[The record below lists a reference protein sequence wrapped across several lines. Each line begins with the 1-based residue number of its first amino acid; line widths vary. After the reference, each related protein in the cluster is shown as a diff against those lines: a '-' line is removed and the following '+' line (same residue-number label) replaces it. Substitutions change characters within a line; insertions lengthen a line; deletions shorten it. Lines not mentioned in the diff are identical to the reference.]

1 MQYEMEQLIP
11 IVARLSEKYTS
22 KESTSISYEKA
33 EQLMGAVIY
42 CIEELEK
49 EKEAAIVTNTQM
61 PAEEAYELGLK
72 CVIEKVKKTMA
83 LYHEIIAGFEWY
95 ENRCLYDT
103 VAKGMPEFFKWYD
116 VYFNPQEELL
126 LLDYPVEKDL
136 TKLQGVDKIYEY
148 LLCIKA
154 EQDFLQN
161 YAKTE
166 VVQILREYSAGYKS
180 MIENIGQIVRNVL

>member
-1 MQYEMEQLIP
+1 M
-11 IVARLSEKYTS
+11 
-22 KESTSISYEKA
+22 
-33 EQLMGAVIY
+33 
-42 CIEELEK
+42 
-49 EKEAAIVTNTQM
+49 
-61 PAEEAYELGLK
+61 
-72 CVIEKVKKTMA
+72 
-83 LYHEIIAGFEWY
+83 
-95 ENRCLYDT
+95 
-103 VAKGMPEFFKWYD
+103 
-116 VYFNPQEELL
+116 